1 VEQLEEDMGQ
11 QMEEHLGQMEELMG
25 QMEEHMGQMEEVP
38 TTGNMGDNNNECP
51 ANFEEPEDKFIQ
63 I

>member
-1 VEQLEEDMGQ
+1 MEDHME
-11 QMEEHLGQMEELMG
+11 QMEEHLGQMEEHMG

-38 TTGNMGDNNNECP
+38 TTGNMGDNNNECQV
-51 ANFEEPEDKFIQ
+51 NFEEPKDKFIQ